1 MVWTSWFCRI
11 SFVLSFFDRKI
22 FWITYS
28 TGASFYNITADG
40 IKDLR
45 FLIMVVR
52 VVDFSSMKYKI
63 GNNFAEI
70 YINIP
75 KGNHW
80 ILEKKIS
87 KDWYNELSKNSFD
100 LIKKGSEKNHYE
112 ENLLSYVSTYISF
125 LLQAVIWHLNSY
137 LKVMMWVCLLV
148 TGFSAQNRWLWNCS
162 TQGWLLNHFASS
174 NSLD

>member
-1 MVWTSWFCRI
+1 MRKNVLVWTSWFCRI
-11 SFVLSFFDRKI
+11 SFVFSFFDRKI
-22 FWITYS
+22 IWITYS

-112 ENLLSYVSTYISF
+112 ENLLSYVSR
-125 LLQAVIWHLNSY
+125 Y
-137 LKVMMWVCLLV
+137 LHIIFVASCNLTSEFIFESNDVSLSSC
-148 TGFSAQNRWLWNCS
+148 NRIFCS
-162 TQGWLLNHFASS
+162 KPLIVKL
-174 NSLD
+174 